1 MEVKEELP
9 MRGCIVIGLLIALL
23 LATKAAAEPLALTV
37 RAEENSI
44 LLAGHLEV
52 LPDPSSALT
61 LDDVLYEP
69 ADFPARIFQRAS
81 LPALRT
87 RRSSSRGTGKCV

>member
-1 MEVKEELP
+1 
-9 MRGCIVIGLLIALL
+9 MRGCAVIGLLIALL

-61 LDDVLYEP
+61 LDDVLYGP
-69 ADFPARIFQRAS
+69 PRRFPARIFQRAS